1 MVLHVPVPVF
11 RSVSPAACT
20 KKTAMQGAG
29 GSFDQLRCRGCQA
42 IITAQKEPLTFAR
55 RATCFQIGFILAV
68 RLIMGAF

>member
-1 MVLHVPVPVF
+1 MVRFLFSEVF
-11 RSVSPAACT
+11 AGCMH

-55 RATCFQIGFILAV
+55 RATCFQIGFLLAV